1 MNRREHIYTLHL
13 TLQSNACNIFSRN
26 VSAKVSVEHLAM
38 FRRTLPPTFLF
49 LLYKIVKE
57 PAMENHRPNCIRQ
70 NRTRQSHRPPQKPK
84 TKSPKTFSHQAKPSG
99 QPEREPFACA
109 LIILSQEPID
119 QPESKANQQPNHRAH
134 SATASGAPPSL
145 CRYIDPTPQN
155 CQHTISQKP
164 ELFRK
169 S

>member
-1 MNRREHIYTLHL
+1 MHVTSSLETCPPKYLLNILRCSAGPCRPRFSFFCIKLSKNRPWKT
-13 TLQSNACNIFSRN
+13 TAQTASG
-26 VSAKVSVEHLAM
+26 K
-38 FRRTLPPTFLF
+38 T
-49 LLYKIVKE
+49 
-57 PAMENHRPNCIRQ
+57 
-70 NRTRQSHRPPQKPK
+70 RTRQSHRPPQKPQ